1 MPGMTTARWSIAA
14 APGRAGERCD
24 VGGDGLCTHGPDPA
38 PPGVDPAVPDVPAD
52 FQAASFAIC
61 DGNGV
66 SGNRVQVMY
75 VHASDKPDRYAE
87 FVDSFRGWA
96 AEGDAV
102 YQNSAAETGGMRYI
116 RFVHDADCRITVLNV
131 TVSPTGDDDFWSLTS
146 ELKWT
151 KGFTD
156 PNRKY
161 LVFLDSNHPDYLR
174 PGRRVPT
181 IPARAR
187 ATRTTRPTASPSST
201 TGAGR
206 AMSRSRTSWA
216 TTSAPCSGIRRT
228 RAYGITASMSG
239 T

>member
-1 MPGMTTARWSIAA
+1 MPGMTTAGSLYAQDA
-14 APGRAGERCD
+14 SGEGRD
-24 VGGDGLCTHGPDPA
+24 VDGLCSHGPDPA
-38 PPGVDPAVPDVPAD
+38 PPGVDPSVPDVPAD

-66 SGNRVQVMY
+66 SGKRVQVMY

-131 TVSPTGDDDFWSLTS
+131 TVSPSGDDDFWSLTS

-156 PNRKY
+156 PESQVPGLPRPQP
-161 LVFLDSNHPDYLR
+161 SRYLR
-174 PGRRVPT
+174 PGRRDPRRNDPSADDPSPATNPNNNTYGFAVIYNGCWSSNVT
-181 IPARAR
+181 IAHELGHNFGAVQGN
-187 ATRTTRPTASPSST
+187 SPNHEHV
-201 TGAGR
+201 G
-206 AMSRSRTSWA
+206 
-216 TTSAPCSGIRRT
+216 PLRR
-228 RAYGITASMSG
+228 
-239 T
+239 